1 MPALNFEIEWPN
13 GEVMECYSPSTV
25 VLQYFQAGDSFTVDE
40 LIAVS
45 RTALNM
51 AGKRV
56 EERFGFECTAAAEQR
71 DKILRNAEY
80 FGSGEMVRIL
90 KIKEHAT

>member
-13 GEVMECYSPSTV
+13 GEVMECYSPSTI
-25 VLQYFQAGDSFTVDE
+25 VLQYLQLGDTFTIDE

-51 AGKRV
+51 AGERV
-56 EERFGFECTAAAEQR
+56 KERFGFECAAAAEQR
-71 DKILRNAEY
+71 DKILRNAAC
-80 FGSGEMVRIL
+80 FGSGETVRIL
-90 KIKEHAT
+90 NIQEHSS